1 MKKTFFVLLSL
12 CWAIVQ
18 CHTQNNQNSDQ
29 TMYHKEGQ
37 ANRLIHSTSPYLQQ
51 HAYNPVDWYP
61 WGKEALEKAKS
72 EDKPIIVSIGY
83 SSCHWC
89 HVMERE
95 SFEND
100 SIADLMNSHFVNIKV
115 DREERPDVDQIYMDA
130 VQAMGINGGW
140 PLNVFLTPDQKP
152 FYGGTYFPPQN
163 WAKLLGNVSQAFQEK
178 REEIDRSANGLAN
191 AISASEVKKYGL
203 EGVKADFELEELGQ
217 MYRNMAKRFDKKEG
231 GSDRAPK
238 FPMPSKWLFLLR
250 YYYLTQE
257 EAALEQLTL
266 TLEKIANGGIYDQ
279 VGGGFARYSTDG
291 RWFAPHFEKMLY
303 DNGQLVSLY
312 SEAYKL
318 TKNDHYKEVVYE
330 TVEWLEREM
339 TSGEGGFYSALDAD
353 SEGEEGKFYVWKKQA
368 LDDLLGSE
376 AALITEYFGVTASG
390 NWEHGNNILCKP
402 ISKTDFIK
410 KHKLNPAEW
419 QKKVQNARE
428 KLLLEREKRA
438 RPGLD
443 DKVLT
448 GWNALMLQG
457 LTDAYKAFEDEK
469 FLGLALK
476 NAAFLETKMSDGNH
490 LYRSFKDGKAD
501 IAAYMED
508 YALVISAYIS
518 LYEATFD
525 ERWINRAKD
534 LTDHTLEHFLDEE
547 ENMFFYTRDD
557 GEKLIARKKEVF
569 DNVIPASNSVMA
581 VNLHFLGI
589 IFDHAPYHRLAEKM
603 LSRMVKTIQSDPG
616 YLSNWAILYSYLTK
630 PTAEVVI
637 VGEEAQHLR
646 KSIQSEYHPNK
657 VVMGTTGSSKL
668 PLLKERYALQDKT
681 TVFVCYNKTCKLPV
695 FSAEDAF
702 SQLE

>member
-1 MKKTFFVLLSL
+1 MKKAFFILISL
-12 CWAIVQ
+12 CLAIIQ
-18 CHTQNNQNSDQ
+18 CHTQNNQNSEQ
-29 TMYHKEGQ
+29 TMHQNDGR
-37 ANRLIHSTSPYLQQ
+37 ANRLVNSTSPYLQQ

-61 WGKEALEKAKS
+61 WGQEALERAKK

-100 SIADLMNSHFVNIKV
+100 SIANLMNANFINIKV

-163 WAKLLGNVSQAFQEK
+163 WAKLLDNVSKAFQEK
-178 REEIDRSANGLAN
+178 REEIDQSADGLAN
-191 AISASEVKKYGL
+191 AIAASEVKKYGL
-203 EGVKADFELEELGQ
+203 EGKVVVFEPGDLDK
-217 MYRNMAKRFDKKEG
+217 MYRTMAKRFDKQEG

-250 YYYLTQE
+250 YYYLTQDQD
-257 EAALEQLTL
+257 ALTQLTL
-266 TLEKIANGGIYDQ
+266 TLDKIANGGIYDQ
-279 VGGGFARYSTDG
+279 VGGGFARYSTDEK
-291 RWFAPHFEKMLY
+291 WFAPHFEKMLY

-312 SEAYKL
+312 SEAYNL
-318 TKNDHYKEVVYE
+318 TKNDHYKAVVYE
-330 TVEWLEREM
+330 TVAWLEREM
-339 TSGEGGFYSALDAD
+339 TSNEGGFYSALDAD
-353 SEGEEGKFYVWKKQA
+353 SEGEEGKFYVWKKQE
-368 LDDLLGSE
+368 LDDLLGKES
-376 AALITEYFGVTASG
+376 ALFSEYFSVEESG
-390 NWEHGNNILCKP
+390 NWEHGNNILHKSIP
-402 ISKTDFIK
+402 QAAFIK
-410 KHKLNPAEW
+410 KHNLKPAEW
-419 QKKVQNARE
+419 QEKVQNARD
-428 KLLLEREKRA
+428 KLLIAREKRV

-443 DKVLT
+443 DKILT
-448 GWNALMLQG
+448 GWNALMLKG
-457 LTDAYKAFEDEK
+457 LTDAYKAFADEK
-469 FLGLALK
+469 FLDLALK
-476 NAAFLETKMSDGNH
+476 NAAFLEEKMSDGNH
-490 LYRSFKDGKAD
+490 LYRSYKDGKAD
-501 IAAYMED
+501 IAAYLED
-508 YALVISAYIS
+508 YALVISAYTS
-518 LYEATFD
+518 LYQVTFD
-525 ERWINRAKD
+525 EKWINRARE
-534 LTDHTLEHFLDEE
+534 LADHTLEHFLDEE
-547 ENMFFYTRDD
+547 EEMFFYTSDE

-589 IFDHAPYHRLAEKM
+589 IFDHEPYHQLSEKM
-603 LSRMVKTIQSDPG
+603 LSRMVETIQSDPG
-616 YLSNWAILYSYLTK
+616 YLSNWAILYAYLTT

-637 VGEEAQHLR
+637 VGVEAQTLR

-657 VVMGTTGSSKL
+657 VVMGTTQSSDL

-702 SQLE
+702 KQLD